1 MRNWGFA
8 IIASSLVSLLGRG
21 NFYADFGFIDVSFES
36 RAQNSLFGLLNLL
49 RFPHFVSSSTFFSPC
64 CLISVFKYLS
74 RLISDYLIASQIA
87 HKKRAKK
94 RNFLEKKTESENEN
108 KQHCLFN
115 IFYTFAVR
123 SRNDK
128 ESFFIFSFSRARNRT
143 TKAAVENF
151 YFNKMNITIINSSF
165 VRHVDSPAARAVV
178 KTAFERFLKTQG
190 EMARCILHAKY
201 IKKIKQQQLGG
212 HLKRLVERKHF
223 SCCRFCDR

>member
-1 MRNWGFA
+1 M
-8 IIASSLVSLLGRG
+8 
-21 NFYADFGFIDVSFES
+21 
-36 RAQNSLFGLLNLL
+36 
-49 RFPHFVSSSTFFSPC
+49 SSSTFFSPC

-74 RLISDYLIASQIA
+74 RLINDYLIASQIA

-94 RNFLEKKTESENEN
+94 RNFVEKKTESENEN

-115 IFYTFAVR
+115 IFYTFAAR

-201 IKKIKQQQLGG
+201 IKKNKAATTRGASEKTSGTKTFL
-212 HLKRLVERKHF
+212 LL
-223 SCCRFCDR
+223 

>member
-21 NFYADFGFIDVSFES
+21 NFYADFGFSDVSFES

-94 RNFLEKKTESENEN
+94 RNFLEKKQSQKTKTS
-108 KQHCLFN
+108 N
-115 IFYTFAVR
+115 IVYSIFFILLLWDPEMIK
-123 SRNDK
+123 NL
-128 ESFFIFSFSRARNRT
+128 FFIFSFSRARNRT

-201 IKKIKQQQLGG
+201 IKKNKAATTRGASEKTSGTKTFL
-212 HLKRLVERKHF
+212 LL
-223 SCCRFCDR
+223 